1 MSSVVVQF
9 LIYVLPAPNCSI
21 APVII
26 SLTGCLE
33 VEVNVPVTFT
43 LFAMNYCNRTRTI
56 ITDLIP
62 TVDTNGMNVS
72 NLANSS
78 TNTSLVFVTL
88 TWSPQL
94 NQIGPQEFC
103 AVAYTR

>member
-9 LIYVLPAPNCSI
+9 LIYVLPAPNCSQ

-26 SLTGCLE
+26 PLTGCLE
-33 VEVNVPVTFT
+33 VEVNVPVTYT

-56 ITDLIP
+56 ITDLLP
-62 TVDTNGMNVS
+62 TVDINGMNVS
-72 NLANSS
+72 SLSNST

-88 TWSPQL
+88 TWTPRSD
-94 NQIGPQEFC
+94 QIGQQEFC
-103 AVAYTR
+103 AVAYTK

>member
-1 MSSVVVQF
+1 
-9 LIYVLPAPNCSI
+9 
-21 APVII
+21 
-26 SLTGCLE
+26 
-33 VEVNVPVTFT
+33 
-43 LFAMNYCNRTRTI
+43 
-56 ITDLIP
+56 
-62 TVDTNGMNVS
+62 MNVS

-88 TWSPQL
+88 SWTPQL